1 MILRTPGATRA
12 IASLASVL
20 VSAVVAFLGPCAA
33 RAQAPAAI
41 GWDGGRLSVH
51 VHQVPLRDVLAAVAR
66 HTGVAFGGTASLQGD
81 VSFHFSGLSLDEAM
95 KQLAAGFTHVVVEE
109 RTPRGEIQ
117 PVLVLFLSETDSS
130 DERQGEPAEMSA
142 PKTGPERVGV
152 ESASRRIAARAL
164 LDQADADALPAGVSR
179 SHLLLELERGLARQ
193 VELDQQL
200 EAAARR
206 GAGGVLAE

>member
-1 MILRTPGATRA
+1 
-12 IASLASVL
+12 VQ
-20 VSAVVAFLGPCAA
+20 V
-33 RAQAPAAI
+33 
-41 GWDGGRLSVH
+41 D
-51 VHQVPLRDVLAAVAR
+51 QVPLRDVLAAVAR
-66 HTGVAFGGTASLQGD
+66 RTGMAFRGTASLQDD
-81 VSFHFSGLSLDEAM
+81 VSFHFSGLSLDEAL
-95 KQLAAGFTHVVVEE
+95 KQLTAGFNHVVVEE

-130 DERQGEPAEMSA
+130 DERQGEPAEMFA
-142 PKTGPERVGV
+142 PKTGPPQTEAERVGV

-164 LDQADADALPAGVSR
+164 LDQADAEALPPGVSR
-179 SHLLLELERGLARQ
+179 SHLLLEMERGLARQ